1 MYTSAGNGAANTYNH
16 VQTLYGAVGQEPT
29 QITSW
34 DLPGTGTAKTQ
45 TTTVYQSING
55 ASLPTTTTTVNPTQ
69 SGSCSGHLCMAQTV
83 LSYNTKGAVTQKQN
97 WVSGTKY
104 LATIYGPNSNGTPGT
119 VTDPNGTITTMHYDS
134 SCGGLVPTSVT
145 NNANSLASSMTLDT
159 GCRQGVPV
167 NQTPV
172 SGQES
177 SQTYGDPLFRMDSH
191 TDESST
197 VVTTNYRLNRVT
209 TTQPFNGGTLTHVKT
224 LDGLGRVVIDQT
236 YNGSTNYDTVQTT
249 YDAMGRVSFVSVPFA
264 CSTIGNCSYSYGT
277 TTTYDAA
284 SRVSTVTNN
293 VYIGAKVAHTYSVQ
307 AGAGT
312 VDLSVL
318 TPTPANDQSING
330 KRRAMQYNGLGQL
343 INVCEINSNSDS
355 SACGLGLSNSGYVTT
370 YSYDALGNMT
380 GVLQGSESR
389 TFYFDG
395 LSRMTGEINP
405 ETGTTYYGYDS
416 NSTCGNS
423 SAGDLAYVGT
433 NSDGYTCF
441 WYDGL
446 HRLTTKTH
454 GGSKG
459 SVTDNQFFAWDTGNQ
474 SPAGPI
480 GQGGKIASAWTCG
493 PGQTGNCAA
502 KTAELFQYDSRGNTT
517 GFYQLSPHSGG
528 WYGVAVSYDAIGNLI
543 STAGIPCV
551 PNTNIAAYDAEG
563 RPTKMTSVTGTSPL
577 VSNVTYGFF
586 GPTSA
591 LYGSGDTDT
600 FSYDQLGHMQL
611 YKTTVGPNIYSGS
624 LAWNANGTP
633 GNLWTVDTVPGNGG
647 GSGVTVYYNYD
658 DLGRLWKASGG
669 DLSQTYSYD
678 KYGNLATSGSPY
690 SWNPPSGYNLD
701 NRYVTEGSCNGT
713 GICYDTEGNLL
724 SDTFNT
730 YTWNAENKLVAETNG
745 SITLD
750 AFNQTVEDNG
760 YEHLFAPGLGDIG
773 FFSGQTPQQI
783 TLPLPGSGS
792 VVYGAQCTGIPI
804 GYNHKD
810 WHGNTRITTTQS
822 QGLLRQAEFSPF
834 GQLYDKTSCCSPL
847 QFDTANMETLTNV
860 YDMPNR
866 NLHSIQ
872 GRWIQPDP
880 AGRKAVDVTNPQSW
894 NRYAYVLN
902 NPLSFNDPT
911 GESIEL
917 TGDEDTRRKEL
928 EALQQAV
935 GAQAASYLYQNA
947 VTTTD
952 ANGNTTTNYYVGVY
966 TNGPSGQGP
975 AFENIN
981 SVSGALGN
989 IISDSRVAELNLVP
1003 AGTTVTDNQG
1013 NSAVIVPISNN
1024 MGANSAPGVTYIGQD
1039 GNMHVTLLDTSTT
1052 SPGQVPADY
1061 MSNGQAGVVDP
1072 GILAGHEFGHVRYE
1086 WGGFWRQA
1094 LDSSNSSAVRL
1105 ENDVRQ
1111 LRDPSS
1117 PTRTQ
1122 H

>member
-1 MYTSAGNGAANTYNH
+1 VTK
-16 VQTLYGAVGQEPT
+16 
-29 QITSW
+29 W
-34 DLPGTGTAKTQ
+34 DLPGTGTAKTE
-45 TTTVYQSING
+45 TVIT
-55 ASLPTTTTTVNPTQ
+55 PITVNRTLLPSVIEVIDPTQ
-69 SGSCSGHLCMAQTV
+69 SNKQMALTNLFYNAAGDLNKKQRWTSGS
-83 LSYNTKGAVTQKQN
+83 N
-97 WVSGTKY
+97 Y
-104 LATIYGPNSNGTPGT
+104 LTTLYSPHSNGTPGT
-119 VTDPNGTITTMHYDS
+119 VTDPNATVTTMHYTS
-134 SCGGLVPTSVT
+134 GICNELVPTSIT
-145 NNANSLASSMTLDT
+145 NNFNSLSSSLTLDT
-159 GCRQGVPV
+159 GCRQSLAVA
-167 NQTPV
+167 QTPV
-172 SGQES
+172 SGFAS
-177 SQTYGDPLFRMDSH
+177 AQTYNDPLFRMDTH
-191 TDESST
+191 TDEAGNT
-197 VVTTNYRLNRVT
+197 ITTDYRLNIT
-209 TTQPFNGGTLTHVKT
+209 TTTEPFNGSSLDHWTT
-224 LDGLGRVVIDQT
+224 LDSLGRPVNDQT
-236 YNGSTNYDTVQTT
+236 YNGTNYDTVQTT
-249 YDAMGRVSFVSVPFA
+249 YDAMGRVSFVSVPFP

-284 SRVSTVTNN
+284 SRVSTVTDN
-293 VYIGAKVAHTYSVQ
+293 VYNGTVTHTYSVQ
-307 AGAGT
+307 AGKGT

-318 TPTPANDQSING
+318 TPTPAGDQSTNG
-330 KRRAMQYNGLGQL
+330 KRRAMQYNGLEQL

-355 SACGLGLSNSGYVTT
+355 SACGLGLSNTGYVTT
-370 YSYDALGNMT
+370 YSYDALGNMI

-433 NSDGYTCF
+433 NSDAYTCF

-446 HRLTTKTH
+446 HRLTIKTH

-474 SPAGPI
+474 SPAGAI

-493 PGQTGNCAA
+493 PGQTGSCAA

-517 GFYQLSPHSGG
+517 GFYQLSPNSGG
-528 WYGVAVSYDAIGNLI
+528 WYGVAVSYDAVGNLI

-551 PNTNIAAYDAEG
+551 PSTNIAAYDAEG
-563 RPTKMTSVTGTSPL
+563 RPTKMTSVAGTSPL
-577 VSNVTYGFF
+577 VSNVLYGFF
-586 GPTSA
+586 GPTYA

-600 FSYDQLGHMQL
+600 FSYDALGHMQL

-647 GSGVTVYYNYD
+647 GSGITVNYNYD

-730 YTWNAENKLVAETNG
+730 YTWNAENKLVGETSG

-750 AFNQTVEDNG
+750 AFNRTVEVNG

-773 FFSGQTPQQI
+773 LFSGQTPQQV

-792 VVYGAQCTGIPI
+792 VVYGVQCTGVPI

-834 GQLYDKTSCCSPL
+834 GQLYDKTSCCQPL
-847 QFDTANMETLTNV
+847 QFDSANMETLTNV

-880 AGRKAVDVTNPQSW
+880 AGRRAVDVTNPQSW

-911 GESIEL
+911 GLACVGGKDDDSGGQSCAEVAAADAEYQKQQRASATVTATPPPTFFSRIDSWL
-917 TGDEDTRRKEL
+917 FSLGAVISRSLGSMGGDRAGKPF
-928 EALQQAV
+928 
-935 GAQAASYLYQNA
+935 
-947 VTTTD
+947 TTAGKRLVISRSAE
-952 ANGNTTTNYYVGVY
+952 ANG
-966 TNGPSGQGP
+966 GQPTCVNCGQP
-975 AFENIN
+975 T
-981 SVSGALGN
+981 
-989 IISDSRVAELNLVP
+989 VP
-1003 AGTTVTDNQG
+1003 AQQ
-1013 NSAVIVPISNN
+1013 S
-1024 MGANSAPGVTYIGQD
+1024 
-1039 GNMHVTLLDTSTT
+1039 
-1052 SPGQVPADY
+1052 
-1061 MSNGQAGVVDP
+1061 QAGVTPPGNETNVDHIYP
-1072 GILAGHEFGHVRYE
+1072 QSENGNGDPETNGQLLCRDCN
-1086 WGGFWRQA
+1086 
-1094 LDSSNSSAVRL
+1094 LTKSNSLPITDEPPSPDFSEQGRFAAFAEQEYLDGISTSGVCGMSGT
-1105 ENDVRQ
+1105 
-1111 LRDPSS
+1111 DPCN
-1117 PTRTQ
+1117 
-1122 H
+1122 

>member
-1 MYTSAGNGAANTYNH
+1 
-16 VQTLYGAVGQEPT
+16 
-29 QITSW
+29 
-34 DLPGTGTAKTQ
+34 
-45 TTTVYQSING
+45 
-55 ASLPTTTTTVNPTQ
+55 
-69 SGSCSGHLCMAQTV
+69 
-83 LSYNTKGAVTQKQN
+83 
-97 WVSGTKY
+97 
-104 LATIYGPNSNGTPGT
+104 
-119 VTDPNGTITTMHYDS
+119 
-134 SCGGLVPTSVT
+134 
-145 NNANSLASSMTLDT
+145 
-159 GCRQGVPV
+159 
-167 NQTPV
+167 
-172 SGQES
+172 
-177 SQTYGDPLFRMDSH
+177 
-191 TDESST
+191 
-197 VVTTNYRLNRVT
+197 
-209 TTQPFNGGTLTHVKT
+209 VKT
-224 LDGLGRVVIDQT
+224 LDGLGRVVNNQT
-236 YNGSTNYDTVQTT
+236 YKGSTNYDTVQTT
-249 YDAMGRVSFVSVPFA
+249 YDAMGRVSFVSVPFP
-264 CSTIGNCSYSYGT
+264 CSTIGNCSDSSGT

-284 SRVSTVTNN
+284 GRVSTVADN
-293 VYIGAKVAHTYSVQ
+293 VYYGTVTHTYSVQ
-307 AGAGT
+307 AGTGT
-312 VDLSVL
+312 VDLSAL
-318 TPTPANDQSING
+318 TPTPANDQSRNG

-355 SACGLGLSNSGYVTT
+355 SACGLGLSNTGYVTT
-370 YSYDALGNMT
+370 YRYDALGNMI

-395 LSRMTGEINP
+395 LSRITGEINP

-517 GFYQLSPHSGG
+517 GFYQLSPNSGG
-528 WYGVAVSYDAIGNLI
+528 WYEVAVSYDAVGNLI

-577 VSNVTYGFF
+577 VSNVLYGFF
-586 GPTSA
+586 GPTYA

-600 FSYDQLGHMQL
+600 FSYDALGHMQL

-647 GSGVTVYYNYD
+647 GSGITVNYNYD

-730 YTWNAENKLVAETNG
+730 YTWNAENKLVGETSG

-750 AFNQTVEDNG
+750 AFNRTVEVNG

-773 FFSGQTPQQI
+773 LFSGRTPQQV

-792 VVYGAQCTGIPI
+792 VIYGSQCTGVPI

-847 QFDTANMETLTNV
+847 QFDGANMETLTNV

-880 AGRKAVDVTNPQSW
+880 AGRKAVDVTNPQTW
-894 NRYAYVLN
+894 NRYAYVMN
-902 NPLSFNDPT
+902 NPVIYNDPT
-911 GESIEL
+911 GLDCAYLNASGTGVEKGGIDQHSSSGECGKTGGYWVEGSVTNVTVGGDAETVSL
-917 TGDEDTRRKEL
+917 TGTTNGNNDNTH
-928 EALQQAV
+928 ASYQQNTTVAV
-935 GAQAASYLYQNA
+935 GQYYDTFAQPAGHIAFGVGNGPRYGLNPKSDWQFMKYAISRRMQGHVGGGPGVPGAVKVQVGGKLVGTGRISVTGMQAQMVLDGIDQGYQNPPNYDVGGGPNTCDCA
-947 VTTTD
+947 SWPQQVLGD
-952 ANGNTTTNYYVGVY
+952 AGINS
-966 TNGPSGQGP
+966 GPSTQ
-975 AFENIN
+975 
-981 SVSGALGN
+981 
-989 IISDSRVAELNLVP
+989 
-1003 AGTTVTDNQG
+1003 
-1013 NSAVIVPISNN
+1013 
-1024 MGANSAPGVTYIGQD
+1024 
-1039 GNMHVTLLDTSTT
+1039 
-1052 SPGQVPADY
+1052 
-1061 MSNGQAGVVDP
+1061 DP
-1072 GILAGHEFGHVRYE
+1072 GTLIN
-1086 WGGFWRQA
+1086 QI
-1094 LDSSNSSAVRL
+1094 DSL
-1105 ENDVRQ
+1105 YPQ
-1111 LRDPSS
+1111 
-1117 PTRTQ
+1117 Q
-1122 H
+1122 Q